1 MENINNNRLDD
12 KQKLFFNRLKTY
24 IGEPI
29 YFYGS
34 ILRPDYT
41 PKKSDIDTC
50 VYTDNVQSTCMK
62 LQSFFK
68 VDCNFKQIVW
78 RFSHN
83 GNLIYGTKMEYDS
96 KNSGPIEISIY
107 NSKDKDSVM
116 KYHRDKIVL
125 PIYVSIMMYILK
137 MLYYHT
143 FFIPKQL
150 YKYMKNKLLTSAIG
164 YPEQEFIIIK

>member
-1 MENINNNRLDD
+1 MRLRSG
-12 KQKLFFNRLKTY
+12 FLKNDR
-24 IGEPI
+24 E
-29 YFYGS
+29 F
-34 ILRPDYT
+34 
-41 PKKSDIDTC
+41 
-50 VYTDNVQSTCMK
+50 MK

-137 MLYYHT
+137 MLYYS
-143 FFIPKQL
+143 I
-150 YKYMKNKLLTSAIG
+150 
-164 YPEQEFIIIK
+164 

>member
-1 MENINNNRLDD
+1 MEIINNNRLDD
-12 KQKLFFNRLKTY
+12 KQKIFFNKLKTY

-50 VYTDNVQSTCMK
+50 IYTDNVQATCMK
-62 LQSFFK
+62 LQSFLK
-68 VDCNFKQIVW
+68 VDCNFKQDVW

-83 GNLIYGTKMEYDS
+83 SNMIYGKKMEYDS

-143 FFIPKQL
+143 FFIPKQV

-164 YPEQEFIIIK
+164 YPEQKFIIIK